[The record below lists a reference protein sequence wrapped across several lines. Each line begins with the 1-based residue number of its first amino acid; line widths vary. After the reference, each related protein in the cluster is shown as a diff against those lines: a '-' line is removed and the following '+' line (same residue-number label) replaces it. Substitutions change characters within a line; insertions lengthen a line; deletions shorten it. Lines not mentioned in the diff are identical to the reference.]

1 MKSHITHRFVTPIGV
16 LVALISAGWSDLA
29 HATPRMSLT
38 SGTPCLACHTNPTGG
53 GGRTELGW
61 SSMSN
66 VGAITYED
74 VGLSPDET
82 NMLVDGLLSIGL
94 DIRVQGARLGSPTI
108 DEATNETVYP
118 GMTFFPMQFQPY
130 VTVTPADGLTIYG
143 TYLPGPDSFKEDNGA
158 CDPVFAGMA
167 CYEGYVM
174 YEPDTTWPTVRAGV
188 FQPAIGIR
196 HDDHTMLIRGD
207 ANDRR
212 RPIIAPNYAEPG
224 IEVITQPVTWFR
236 VEAGGYQPAGL
247 DDALNEGTKT
257 ADLAPMAYN
266 LRVSFTPYIAIPI
279 EVEAEDDGF
288 GDFDDFGDEPET
300 EDYIINSWFG
310 ASAYGSG
317 DFLMVNGFMGLG
329 IHEGVSF
336 VAETSYS
343 QRTIDYTTLNHLV
356 GLWYTP
362 IPWLSTAIR
371 YEYATTTLAND
382 RMAKTQALV
391 AGLEFFPTPYMEV
404 RPEYRLVET
413 DAYRFGHATVQIH
426 LFY

>member
-1 MKSHITHRFVTPIGV
+1 
-16 LVALISAGWSDLA
+16 
-29 HATPRMSLT
+29 
-38 SGTPCLACHTNPTGG
+38 
-53 GGRTELGW
+53 
-61 SSMSN
+61 MSN

-174 YEPDTTWPTVRAGV
+174 YEPESTWPTVRAGV

-196 HDDHTMLIRGD
+196 HDDHTMLIRWG
-207 ANDRR
+207 RQ
-212 RPIIAPNYAEPG
+212 RPPTSNHR
-224 IEVITQPVTWFR
+224 TQLCR
-236 VEAGGYQPAGL
+236 ARHRGHHPAGHVVPR
-247 DDALNEGTKT
+247 GSR
-257 ADLAPMAYN
+257 
-266 LRVSFTPYIAIPI
+266 RVTSPQ
-279 EVEAEDDGF
+279 
-288 GDFDDFGDEPET
+288 
-300 EDYIINSWFG
+300 
-310 ASAYGSG
+310 ASTTRSMKGPRLPTSPRWPTTYGSHLRLTSQYRLRSKPKTMALAT
-317 DFLMVNGFMGLG
+317 LMISVTSPRPRTTSSTPGLEPVPTGAATFELASGFMGLG

-362 IPWLSTAIR
+362 IEWLSTAIR